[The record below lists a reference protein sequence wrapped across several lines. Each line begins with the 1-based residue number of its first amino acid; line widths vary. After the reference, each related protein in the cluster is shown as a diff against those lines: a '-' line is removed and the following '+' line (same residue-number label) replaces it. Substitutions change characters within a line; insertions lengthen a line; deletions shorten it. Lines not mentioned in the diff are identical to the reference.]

1 MDSHSMNPDEMNVE
15 QLRSRLRSKRATLAS
30 LPDIPTLAAQR
41 QRLAGEINELGQALT
56 MALKEEDDA
65 R

>member
-1 MDSHSMNPDEMNVE
+1 VNFDPDTATLE
-15 QLRSRLRSKRATLAS
+15 QLKARLRSKRSTLAS
-30 LPDIPTLAAQR
+30 LPDIPTLVAQR
-41 QRLAGEINELGQALT
+41 ERLAGEINDLGQALT